1 MVNAPRGA
9 IYTAP
14 IGLYSTRTLFPDDS
28 YLTNG
33 RNVWLV
39 SADAPEGGTRDESLR
54 ESAWE
59 VIVLCALYSH

>member
-1 MVNAPRGA
+1 M
-9 IYTAP
+9 
-14 IGLYSTRTLFPDDS
+14 
-28 YLTNG
+28 
-33 RNVWLV
+33 WLV